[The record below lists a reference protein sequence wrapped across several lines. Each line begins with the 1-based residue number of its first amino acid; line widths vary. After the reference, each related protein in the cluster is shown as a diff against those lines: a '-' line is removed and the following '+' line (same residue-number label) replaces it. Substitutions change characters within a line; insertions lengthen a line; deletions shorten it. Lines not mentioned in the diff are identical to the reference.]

1 MHGWLG
7 IAMIPLGLGMAYAAF
22 MKRRSRMTSVTP
34 AGQIRPEFAMMGE
47 IMRPVVLFVVGIF
60 AVEMIAVYFVFGGS
74 QFLTALDFGGIMFV
88 LAAYTGYLLAST
100 AKQTTAPVAV
110 PTDEAGESSV
120 QTAA

>member
-7 IAMIPLGLGMAYAAF
+7 MAMIPLGLGMAYAAVL
-22 MKRRSRMTSVTP
+22 KRRSRMTTMTP
-34 AGQIRPEFAMMGE
+34 AGQIRPEFAAMGE
-47 IMRPVVLFVVGIF
+47 IMRPIVLFVVGIF
-60 AVEMIAVYFVFGGS
+60 ALEMVAVYFVFGGS

-100 AKQTTAPVAV
+100 AKQAPAAV
-110 PTDEAGESSV
+110 VVPAEEADESSV

>member
-7 IAMIPLGLGMAYAAF
+7 LAMIPLGLGMAVAAF
-22 MKRRSRMTSVTP
+22 MKRRSRMTTVTP

-60 AVEMIAVYFVFGGS
+60 ALEMVLLYFVFGGAR
-74 QFLTALDFGGIMFV
+74 FLTALDFGGVMFV
-88 LAAYTGYLLAST
+88 LAAYTWYLLAATS
-100 AKQTTAPVAV
+100 KQAPAIVAV
-110 PTDEAGESSV
+110 PAEEADSSSV

>member
-7 IAMIPLGLGMAYAAF
+7 TAMIPLGLGMAYAAF
-22 MKRRSRMTSVTP
+22 LKRRSRMASVTP
-34 AGQIRPEFAMMGE
+34 AGQIRPEFAAMGE

-60 AVEMIAVYFVFGGS
+60 AVEMVAVYFVFGGS
-74 QFLTALDFGGIMFV
+74 RFLTALDFGGIMFV

-100 AKQTTAPVAV
+100 AKQAPVVEAV
-110 PTDEAGESSV
+110 PVAETDDSSV